1 MYSSLFGAM
10 FCVLILSAAIGLGM
24 SLTKKR
30 ASVPALVT
38 VVSLGALALVI
49 YVLGMPMPIVL
60 GVVLSSVL
68 LVFPVALV
76 SPKRET
82 MQRISE
88 RKGGPHID
96 CPACGTSVPVD
107 SDVRPLRLECPNCK
121 SMLRVEE

>member
-1 MYSSLFGAM
+1 
-10 FCVLILSAAIGLGM
+10 M

-38 VVSLGALALVI
+38 VVALGGLALVI
-49 YVLGMPMPIVL
+49 YVLGLPMPIVL
-60 GVVLSSVL
+60 GVVLSSIL
-68 LVFPVALV
+68 LVPPVALV
-76 SPKRET
+76 SPKQET
-82 MQRISE
+82 MQRISR

-96 CPACGTSVPVD
+96 CPACDTSVPVE